1 MLKELFFLIKKY
13 SKDNFIKSQAEFM
26 DWFLGNQTSYGNTM
40 LKYLYKEER
49 RLELKNRIK
58 ISKNAEWELS
68 KFDDVKNLK
77 NEMKGLFENV
87 FKMSSDELGL
97 NQMLRAFLNQY
108 LFEAIYP
115 EKIFEEYTGQVCHN
129 HIYEKKYTSFFG
141 EAWET
146 SNIVVIYGKGG
157 IGKTQL
163 VKSYLQE
170 NKGYY
175 KEICVVD
182 DFMSVKEALLGIP
195 FLINDKKNIEE
206 TIHIL
211 KEKSND
217 SVIAIDIPD
226 LKKEDIELI
235 GKLIGLELRVIIITH
250 QKLPIENIYQKQLN
264 SLEDE
269 TLRKIFD
276 VNVDKKDFI
285 MSEEQFEKLLDIV
298 ERNTLVIAL
307 LGKCLGKKDGHIPMD
322 ELLNEDEWIWNKTK
336 LKTVHASEYGQK
348 EGKTP
353 IRHIIAI
360 LDKYCVMQE
369 EYSELAIW
377 CKSAMS
383 VDGLRQW
390 CRFSENIIPEAY
402 RKGIVEYEDSD
413 KKIIRIHSLI
423 ADAIWKFYPIEYQE
437 YQNNINNFLNNIK
450 WGNERFLNYNM
461 LYNGMYNCVQ
471 RFGFEI
477 SKKINKKRKTDKN
490 VVFEYHENL
499 YSMIDFSIQSGNYY
513 GAERLLYFWDEL
525 FDDERFKRDLW
536 EFELSWIN
544 DNKENLLIL
553 KNKYKIFPAEQM
565 NKINMYD
572 FLNVYC
578 EFLEMTLDILVRTIR
593 VLKCQREISILSQDD
608 SLQNASDKSGEIDV
622 NIFLGI
628 RKNFI
633 QLLNWYIE
641 VIGIFEKSAYVSYQ
655 NYYIFVKNYYSIV
668 LKSIIGELQSEADK
682 IVEYIRFLD
691 MVEFPELKMKTQLE
705 ITYWRMLYLINNAT
719 SKEEVRKVIDEFEI
733 LKKEYQNKIFPIDV
747 ELLFGEVEVLK
758 SALEQ
763 DRDTLCESV
772 KNLSSVFEKRVEMK
786 VTSHEIKRI
795 QEVVPEI
802 IERIQNF
809 PL

>member
-360 LDKYCVMQE
+360 LDKYCV
-369 EYSELAIW
+369 
-377 CKSAMS
+377 
-383 VDGLRQW
+383 
-390 CRFSENIIPEAY
+390 
-402 RKGIVEYEDSD
+402 
-413 KKIIRIHSLI
+413 
-423 ADAIWKFYPIEYQE
+423 
-437 YQNNINNFLNNIK
+437 
-450 WGNERFLNYNM
+450 
-461 LYNGMYNCVQ
+461 
-471 RFGFEI
+471 
-477 SKKINKKRKTDKN
+477 T
-490 VVFEYHENL
+490 
-499 YSMIDFSIQSGNYY
+499 
-513 GAERLLYFWDEL
+513 
-525 FDDERFKRDLW
+525 
-536 EFELSWIN
+536 
-544 DNKENLLIL
+544 
-553 KNKYKIFPAEQM
+553 
-565 NKINMYD
+565 
-572 FLNVYC
+572 
-578 EFLEMTLDILVRTIR
+578 
-593 VLKCQREISILSQDD
+593 
-608 SLQNASDKSGEIDV
+608 
-622 NIFLGI
+622 
-628 RKNFI
+628 
-633 QLLNWYIE
+633 
-641 VIGIFEKSAYVSYQ
+641 
-655 NYYIFVKNYYSIV
+655 
-668 LKSIIGELQSEADK
+668 EADK